1 MVGWLG
7 KEYVHE
13 VLHDKTKKFFWKK
26 KKKKNHPIKSNFNC
40 SHLTPN
46 RVNFVLLEERN
57 PRGENSF

>member
-1 MVGWLG
+1 MKCYMTKQRMFVGQ
-7 KEYVHE
+7 
-13 VLHDKTKKFFWKK
+13 KK